1 MDSRMLSGTLD
12 MMALQVVSRSPTYGY
27 QIAQAV
33 MEKSKGYFEIKE
45 GSLYPALHRLERQ
58 KLLASYWVET
68 EESRRRKYYKITGA
82 GENFCAGVDLSSFGE
97 LPEGE
102 EHPFESSAKA
112 VANFGKPLVA
122 AVRGIAIGGGATI
135 LFHADICYVGESLRM
150 RLPFANLGLVPEFA
164 SSYML
169 QANIGAQQ
177 AAELFYTAEWIDANR
192 ALECGIAARSFSD
205 EELLEAA
212 LAKAREIAQWPVNA
226 LKEIKAT
233 LRLPHQ
239 AHIDAAFSAESA
251 AMERQAGSPENI
263 EAIMAFMEKR
273 PAKFR

>member
-1 MDSRMLSGTLD
+1 MSDTRTSDSRTTDTVLKEYLDGVLLVTLNRPHKKNAINNEMWD
-12 MMALQVVSRSPTYGY
+12 AIR
-27 QIAQAV
+27 AA
-33 MEKSKGYFEIKE
+33 FE
-45 GSLYPALHRLERQ
+45 SA
-58 KLLASYWVET
+58 
-68 EESRRRKYYKITGA
+68 EEDPNVACMVLTGA
-82 GENFCAGVDLSSFGE
+82 GENFCAGVDLSSFGAAD
-97 LPEGE
+97 GADGAAA
-102 EHPFESSAKA
+102 HPFDACARTVAK
-112 VANFGKPLVA
+112 FGKPWIGAARGVA
-122 AVRGIAIGGGATI
+122 VGGGATI

-205 EELLEAA
+205 AELLEAA
-212 LAKAREIAQWPVNA
+212 LVKAREIAQWPVNA